1 MERGRNAAQNILDLF
16 SVKGNKTKQKSGN
29 IQIFSIAE
37 GEFRGAAAQNLWGM
51 IKPDWHAK
59 PLSSEEE
66 VEQVQGVFHITCR
79 PNIKGDNIPSCVAV
93 AAAHQLIWRTHPE
106 NWAADGRPPP
116 GRMQH
121 NDRVLRAHSTLG
133 LKLGLY
139 ARSQALAFQ
148 ARLQQRSPRGF
159 HSRPFP
165 RRQTN

>member
-1 MERGRNAAQNILDLF
+1 
-16 SVKGNKTKQKSGN
+16 
-29 IQIFSIAE
+29 
-37 GEFRGAAAQNLWGM
+37 M

-93 AAAHQLIWRTHPE
+93 AAAHQLIWRIHPE

-133 LKLGLY
+133 LKL
-139 ARSQALAFQ
+139 ARSQTLAFQ

-159 HSRPFP
+159 HFQEDGQISTRFSPPAAADASLNLPPVWKGGRSSEVGP
-165 RRQTN
+165 RRKPKAELLTNLGKLSVF